1 MRSPQ
6 CHQVKDRGR
15 VEELK
20 KRKRGT
26 RGTREAEQGHMRE
39 TTGGQKMY
47 SRGTLGEQQRYN
59 RGTTPN
65 CEYII
70 QKNKFSVRKNRLHQR
85 VLPAGDHILAYIV
98 LIGH

>member
-39 TTGGQKMY
+39 TTGG
-47 SRGTLGEQQRYN
+47 EQQWYN

-85 VLPAGDHILAYIV
+85 VPPAGDHILAYIV
-98 LIGH
+98 LISHLSAEIHIS